1 MNPQEKVLAAYLE
14 AELPD
19 FDISRKEDQQVLFLL
34 SESITLK
41 RQVQGKD
48 GNYRTATITEDSDGK
63 ITAHSIKLSNIFY
76 ADISKQFTLL
86 SKAVSIF
93 PMVALLKFT
102 GGFLAVLAAFLPMMK
117 LEFNEQDAKV
127 LLAIYQLHQ
136 KEFLESEVKV
146 QLQVLDFKSI
156 TSKKLNAS
164 LVKLAN
170 VKVLRSLGHGRY
182 LRMEKLEYKR

>member
-34 SESITLK
+34 SESITLE

-48 GNYRTATITEDSDGK
+48 GNYRTTTITEDSDGK

-127 LLAIYQLHQ
+127 LLAIFQLHQ
-136 KEFLESEVKV
+136 KEFSESEVNA
-146 QLQVLDFKSI
+146 QLQLLDFKSI

-170 VKVLRSLGHGRY
+170 AKVLRSLGHGKY

>member
-19 FDISRKEDQQVLFLL
+19 FDISRKEDRQVLFLL
-34 SESITLK
+34 SESIRLE

-127 LLAIYQLHQ
+127 LLAIYRLHQ
-136 KEFLESEVKV
+136 KEFSESEVKA